1 MFESTSI
8 LKKRKLINFKRNNNI
23 HIFISPIT
31 IIPVILVLISS
42 ILIFSIQKQTIYND
56 SSKHIFSG
64 FIGYFIA
71 IMISYIPLE
80 KFKKFIIPF
89 YLLSLLSLVLIYFI
103 GISNY
108 GAQRWLGL
116 GLFTFQPSEIAK
128 LTTVFSLAAVLEKK
142 NKICSFRDLLTPFVI
157 VLLPWILI
165 FLQPDLG
172 TSLVLIFCF
181 LMMLYWAQ
189 MPIEW
194 ILIFTCCLL
203 TALFSFTFSKILIFW
218 IPLMGFLA
226 FKSSKAKK
234 TATFLVILFHGFV
247 AQVTPFL
254 WEFVLKGYQKDRL
267 ILFLDPGRDPLG
279 GGYHLLQSKIGIGSG
294 GLFGTGLLKGK
305 LTNLQFIPEQH
316 TDFIF
321 SAAGEEIGFVG
332 SVFIVSLFLIFI
344 IFLLRIA
351 KNART
356 DFESLLVIGITSIFL
371 FQIII
376 NIYMTIGLGPVTGIP
391 LPFMSYGRTSLF
403 VNFIFVGIALSTL
416 KRSISLRKK

>member
-1 MFESTSI
+1 MFERISI
-8 LKKRKLINFKRNNNI
+8 LKKRKFINFQRNKDI
-23 HIFISPIT
+23 HIFTSPII
-31 IIPVILVLISS
+31 IIPLILVLISGL
-42 ILIFSIQKQTIYND
+42 LIFSIQKESTYSD
-56 SSKHIFSG
+56 SFRHIFAG

-71 IMISYIPLE
+71 IMISYIPLA
-80 KFKKFIIPF
+80 KFKKIIIPF
-89 YLLSLLSLVLIYFI
+89 YFLSLLSLILIYFI

-116 GLFTFQPSEIAK
+116 GFFTFQPSEITK
-128 LTTVFSLAAVLEKK
+128 LTTVFSLAAILEKK
-142 NKICSFRDLLTPFVI
+142 TVCSLRDLISPLII

-172 TSLVLIFCF
+172 TSLVLIFC
-181 LMMLYWAQ
+181 LLVMLYWVQ

-194 ILIFTCCLL
+194 ILIFTGCLF
-203 TALFSFTFSKILIFW
+203 TALFSFNYSYILIAW

-226 FKSSKAKK
+226 FKSFKAKII
-234 TATFLVILFHGFV
+234 ATSLAVILHGFV
-247 AQVTPFL
+247 AQITPFL
-254 WEFVLKGYQKDRL
+254 WKFVLKDYQKDRL

-321 SAAGEEIGFVG
+321 SAVGEEMGFVG
-332 SVFIVSLFLIFI
+332 SVFIVLLFLIFI
-344 IFLLRIA
+344 ILLLRIA

-403 VNFIFVGIALSTL
+403 VNFIFIGIALSTF
-416 KRSISLRKK
+416 KRSLSLRKQ

>member
-1 MFESTSI
+1 MLESTSI
-8 LKKRKLINFKRNNNI
+8 LKKRKFIDFKRNNNI
-23 HIFISPIT
+23 HIFTSPIT
-31 IIPVILVLISS
+31 VIPIILVLISS
-42 ILIFSIQKQTIYND
+42 ILIFSIQKQTTYND

-64 FIGYFIA
+64 LIGYFIA

-89 YLLSLLSLVLIYFI
+89 YFLSLLSLVLIYFI

-108 GAQRWLGL
+108 GAQRWLSL
-116 GLFTFQPSEIAK
+116 GFFTFQPSEIAK
-128 LTTVFSLAAVLEKK
+128 LTTVFALAAVLEKK
-142 NKICSFRDLLTPFVI
+142 IICSFRDLLTPLII

-165 FLQPDLG
+165 FSQPDLG
-172 TSLVLIFCF
+172 TSLVLMFC
-181 LMMLYWAQ
+181 LLVMLYWAQ

-203 TALFSFTFSKILIFW
+203 TALFSFTYSKILILW

-226 FKSSKAKK
+226 FKSFKAKK
-234 TATFLVILFHGFV
+234 IATFLVVVFHGFV
-247 AQVTPFL
+247 AQITPFL

-321 SAAGEEIGFVG
+321 SAVGEEIGFVG
-332 SVFIVSLFLIFI
+332 STCIVSLFLIFI

-403 VNFIFVGIALSTL
+403 VNFIFVGIALSSL

>member
-1 MFESTSI
+1 MFESVST
-8 LKKRKLINFKRNNNI
+8 LKKIKYFNFQRNKDF
-23 HIFISPIT
+23 HIFISPI
-31 IIPVILVLISS
+31 ILIPIILVLISS
-42 ILIFSIQKQTIYND
+42 LLIFSIQKQSIYND
-56 SSKHIFSG
+56 SLKHIFSG

-71 IMISYIPLE
+71 IMISYIPLY

-89 YLLSLLSLVLIYFI
+89 YFLSLLSLVLIYFF
-103 GISNY
+103 GISNF

-116 GLFTFQPSEIAK
+116 GSFTFQPSEIAK
-128 LTTVFSLAAVLEKK
+128 LTVVFSLAAVLEKK
-142 NKICSFRDLLTPFVI
+142 IISSFRDLFTPFII
-157 VLLPWILI
+157 VLSPWILI

-181 LMMLYWAQ
+181 LVMLYWAQ

-194 ILIFTCCLL
+194 ILIFICCLF
-203 TALFSFTFSKILIFW
+203 TALISYTFSYLLFVW

-226 FKSSKAKK
+226 FKSFKAKMI
-234 TATFLVILFHGFV
+234 ATLLVVIFHGFV
-247 AQVTPFL
+247 AQITPFL
-254 WEFVLKGYQKDRL
+254 WEFILKGYQKDRL

-321 SAAGEEIGFVG
+321 SAAGEEMGFLG
-332 SVFIVSLFLIFI
+332 SIFIISLFLIFI
-344 IFLLRIA
+344 ILLLRIA

-403 VNFIFVGIALSTL
+403 VNFIFIGIALSTF

>member
-1 MFESTSI
+1 MFENISF
-8 LKKRKLINFKRNNNI
+8 LKKRKFINLQKNKDI
-23 HIFISPIT
+23 HIFTSPVI
-31 IIPVILVLISS
+31 IIPLVLILISS
-42 ILIFSIQKQTIYND
+42 LLIFSIQKQSVYND
-56 SSKHIFSG
+56 SFKHIVSG
-64 FIGYFIA
+64 IIGYFLA
-71 IMISYIPLE
+71 ITISYIPLE
-80 KFKKFIIPF
+80 RFKNFIIPLYF
-89 YLLSLLSLVLIYFI
+89 LSLLSLVLIYFF

-108 GAQRWLGL
+108 GAQRWLGF
-116 GLFTFQPSEIAK
+116 GFFTFQPSEITK

-142 NKICSFRDLLTPFVI
+142 TISSVKDIFIPLII

-181 LMMLYWAQ
+181 LIMLYWAQ
-189 MPIEW
+189 MPLEW
-194 ILIFTCCLL
+194 ILIFTFCLF
-203 TALFSFTFSKILIFW
+203 TALFSFSYKYILIFW

-226 FKSSKAKK
+226 FKSFKAKFI
-234 TATFLVILFHGFV
+234 ASFLVVLFHGLV
-247 AQVTPFL
+247 AQITPFL
-254 WEFVLKGYQKDRL
+254 WDFVLKGYQKDRL

-321 SAAGEEIGFVG
+321 SAAGEEMGFLG
-332 SVFIVSLFLIFI
+332 SIFIVTLFLILI
-344 IFLLRIA
+344 ILLLRIA
-351 KNART
+351 KHART
-356 DFESLLVIGITSIFL
+356 DFESLLIIGITSIFL

-391 LPFMSYGRTSLF
+391 LPFMSYGRTSLL
-403 VNFIFVGIALSTL
+403 VNFIFIGMALSTF
-416 KRSISLRKK
+416 KRSISLKKK

>member
-1 MFESTSI
+1 M
-8 LKKRKLINFKRNNNI
+8 KKRKFINFQRDNNAYI
-23 HIFISPIT
+23 LTSPII
-31 IIPVILVLISS
+31 IIPSILVLISS
-42 ILIFSIQKQTIYND
+42 LLIFSIQKQFTYND
-56 SSKHIFSG
+56 SFKHIFSG

-71 IMISYIPLE
+71 ITISFIPLE

-89 YLLSLLSLVLIYFI
+89 YFLSLMSLVLIYFI
-103 GISNY
+103 GVSNY

-116 GLFTFQPSEIAK
+116 GFFTFQPSEIAK
-128 LTTVFSLAAVLEKK
+128 LTTVLSLAAVLEKK
-142 NKICSFRDLLTPFVI
+142 IISSFRDLLIPLGI

-172 TSLVLIFCF
+172 TSLVLIFC
-181 LMMLYWAQ
+181 LLVMLYWAQ

-203 TALFSFTFSKILIFW
+203 TAFLSFTYPYMLAGW
-218 IPLMGFLA
+218 IPLMGYLA
-226 FKSSKAKK
+226 FKSFKAKK
-234 TATFLVILFHGFV
+234 IATFLVVAFHGFV
-247 AQVTPFL
+247 AQITPFL
-254 WEFVLKGYQKDRL
+254 WEFVLKDYQKDRL

-294 GLFGTGLLKGK
+294 GLFGTGFLKGK

-321 SAAGEEIGFVG
+321 SAAGEEMGFIG
-332 SVFIVSLFLIFI
+332 SIFIVSLFLIFI
-344 IFLLRIA
+344 ILLLKIA

-356 DFESLLVIGITSIFL
+356 DFESLVVIGMTSIFL

-403 VNFIFVGIALSTL
+403 VNFTFVGIALSTL

>member
-1 MFESTSI
+1 MFENVSI
-8 LKKRKLINFKRNNNI
+8 LKKRKFINFHRNQNI
-23 HIFISPIT
+23 HIFTSPIL
-31 IIPVILVLISS
+31 IIPIILILISS
-42 ILIFSIQKQTIYND
+42 LLIFSIQKQSIYND
-56 SSKHIFSG
+56 SFKHVVSG
-64 FIGYFIA
+64 FLGYFIA
-71 IMISYIPLE
+71 ITISYIPLD
-80 KFKKFIIPF
+80 KFKRLIIPF
-89 YLLSLLSLVLIYFI
+89 YFLSLLSLVLIYFI

-116 GLFTFQPSEIAK
+116 GFFTFQPSEIAK
-128 LTTVFSLAAVLEKK
+128 LATVFTLALVLEKK
-142 NKICSFRDLLTPFVI
+142 IISSFKDLLTPLII
-157 VLLPWILI
+157 VLSPWILI

-172 TSLVLIFCF
+172 TSLVLIFCVF
-181 LMMLYWAQ
+181 VMLYWAQ

-194 ILIFTCCLL
+194 ILIFFCCLF
-203 TALFSFTFSKILIFW
+203 TALFSFTYSYILIFW

-226 FKSSKAKK
+226 FKSFKAKII
-234 TATFLVILFHGFV
+234 ATFLVVTFHGFI
-247 AQVTPFL
+247 ARITPFL
-254 WEFVLKGYQKDRL
+254 WKFVLKGYQKDRL

-294 GLFGTGLLKGK
+294 GLLGTGLLKGK

-321 SAAGEEIGFVG
+321 SAVGEEMGFVG
-332 SVFIVSLFLIFI
+332 SIFIVSLFLIFI
-344 IFLLRIA
+344 ILLLRIA

-403 VNFIFVGIALSTL
+403 VNFIFIGIALSTL

>member
-1 MFESTSI
+1 MFGSVSI
-8 LKKRKLINFKRNNNI
+8 LKKRKFINFKRNHDI
-23 HIFISPIT
+23 HIFTSPLI
-31 IIPVILVLISS
+31 IIPIILVLISS
-42 ILIFSIQKQTIYND
+42 ILIFSIQKESINND
-56 SSKHIFSG
+56 SLKHLLSG
-64 FIGYFIA
+64 FLGYFIA
-71 IMISYIPLE
+71 ITISYIPLE
-80 KFKKFIIPF
+80 KFKKIIIPF
-89 YLLSLLSLVLIYFI
+89 YFLSLLSLVLIYFF
-103 GISNY
+103 GISTY

-116 GLFTFQPSEIAK
+116 GSFTFQPSEVAK
-128 LTTVFSLAAVLEKK
+128 LTTVFSLAAILEKK
-142 NKICSFRDLLTPFVI
+142 TICSFRDLLTPLII

-181 LMMLYWAQ
+181 LAMLYWAQ

-194 ILIFTCCLL
+194 ILIFICCLF
-203 TALFSFTFSKILIFW
+203 TALFSFTNSYILFFW
-218 IPLMGFLA
+218 IPFMGFLA
-226 FKSSKAKK
+226 FKSFKEKLM
-234 TATFLVILFHGFV
+234 ATFLVVIFHGFV

-254 WEFVLKGYQKDRL
+254 WQFVLKGYQKDRL

-321 SAAGEEIGFVG
+321 SAAGEEMGFVG
-332 SVFIVSLFLIFI
+332 SMFIVSLFLIFI
-344 IFLLRIA
+344 ILLLRIA

-391 LPFMSYGRTSLF
+391 LPFMSYGRTSLLI
-403 VNFIFVGIALSTL
+403 NFIFIGIVLSTF

>member
-1 MFESTSI
+1 MFESFSI
-8 LKKRKLINFKRNNNI
+8 LKKRKFFNFQRNKDI
-23 HIFISPIT
+23 HIFTSPII
-31 IIPVILVLISS
+31 IIPMILVFISS
-42 ILIFSIQKQTIYND
+42 LLIFSIQKQTTYNE
-56 SSKHIFSG
+56 SMKHFVSG
-64 FIGYFIA
+64 FIGYFFA
-71 IMISYIPLE
+71 ITISYIPIDKL
-80 KFKKFIIPF
+80 KKFIIPCYF
-89 YLLSLLSLVLIYFI
+89 LSLISLVLIFFI

-116 GLFTFQPSEIAK
+116 GFFTFQPSEIAK

-142 NKICSFRDLLTPFVI
+142 TICSFRDLLTPLII

-203 TALFSFTFSKILIFW
+203 TALFSFTYSNILILW

-226 FKSSKAKK
+226 FKSFKAKK
-234 TATFLVILFHGFV
+234 IATFLVVVFHGFV
-247 AQVTPFL
+247 AQITPFL

-403 VNFIFVGIALSTL
+403 VNFIFIGIALSTL

>member
-1 MFESTSI
+1 MFENVSI
-8 LKKRKLINFKRNNNI
+8 FKKRKFVNFQRNKDIN
-23 HIFISPIT
+23 IFISPIL
-31 IIPVILVLISS
+31 IIPIILVLISS
-42 ILIFSIQKQTIYND
+42 LLIFSIQKQSIYND
-56 SSKHIFSG
+56 SARHIVSG
-64 FIGYFIA
+64 CIGYFIA
-71 IMISYIPLE
+71 ITISYIPLD
-80 KFKKFIIPF
+80 KFKKFIMPLYF
-89 YLLSLLSLVLIYFI
+89 VSLLFLVLIYFI

-108 GAQRWLGL
+108 GAQRWLDL
-116 GLFTFQPSEIAK
+116 GFLTFQPSEITK

-142 NKICSFRDLLTPFVI
+142 TICSLRDLLSPLI
-157 VLLPWILI
+157 IILLPWILI

-181 LMMLYWAQ
+181 LVMLYWAQ

-203 TALFSFTFSKILIFW
+203 TALFSFASPYILIFW

-226 FKSSKAKK
+226 FKSFKAKK
-234 TATFLVILFHGFV
+234 IATFLVVIFHGLV
-247 AQVTPFL
+247 AQITPFL

-279 GGYHLLQSKIGIGSG
+279 GGYHLLQSRIGIGSG
-294 GLFGTGLLKGK
+294 GFFGTGLLRGK

-321 SAAGEEIGFVG
+321 SAAGEEMGFVG
-332 SVFIVSLFLIFI
+332 SILIVSLFLIFI
-344 IFLLRIA
+344 ILLLRIA

-403 VNFIFVGIALSTL
+403 VNFIFIGIALSTF

>member
-1 MFESTSI
+1 MFESVSI
-8 LKKRKLINFKRNNNI
+8 LKNKRLINIQRNKDF
-23 HIFISPIT
+23 HIFTAPIL
-31 IIPVILVLISS
+31 IIPIVLVLISS
-42 ILIFSIQKQTIYND
+42 LLIFSIQKQSTYND
-56 SSKHIFSG
+56 SIKHVVSG

-71 IMISYIPLE
+71 IIISYIPLE
-80 KFKKFIIPF
+80 KFKKFIILF
-89 YLLSLLSLVLIYFI
+89 YFLSLLSLVLIYFI

-116 GLFTFQPSEIAK
+116 GFFTFQPSEIAK

-142 NKICSFRDLLTPFVI
+142 TICSFRDLLTPLII
-157 VLLPWILI
+157 VLMPWILI

-181 LMMLYWAQ
+181 LVMLYWAQ
-189 MPIEW
+189 TPIEW
-194 ILIFTCCLL
+194 ILIFTCCLF
-203 TALFSFTFSKILIFW
+203 TALFSFTSHYILIFW

-226 FKSSKAKK
+226 FKSFKAKII
-234 TATFLVILFHGFV
+234 ASFLVVLFHGFV
-247 AQVTPFL
+247 AQITPFL

-321 SAAGEEIGFVG
+321 SAAGEEMGFFG
-332 SVFIVSLFLIFI
+332 SIFIVSLFLIFI

-351 KNART
+351 KSART

-403 VNFIFVGIALSTL
+403 VNFIFIGIALSTF

>member
-1 MFESTSI
+1 MFESYSI
-8 LKKRKLINFKRNNNI
+8 SKKRKFINFQRKKDI
-23 HIFISPIT
+23 HIFTSPII
-31 IIPVILVLISS
+31 IIPIILVLISS
-42 ILIFSIQKQTIYND
+42 LLIFSIQKQTIYHD
-56 SSKHIFSG
+56 SFKHIVSG
-64 FIGYFIA
+64 FMGYFIA

-89 YLLSLLSLVLIYFI
+89 YFLSLLSLVLIFFV

-116 GLFTFQPSEIAK
+116 GFFTFQPSEIAK

-142 NKICSFRDLLTPFVI
+142 TICSFRDLLTPLII

-203 TALFSFTFSKILIFW
+203 TALFSFTFSNILIFW

-226 FKSSKAKK
+226 FKSFKAKK
-234 TATFLVILFHGFV
+234 IATFLVVLFHGFV

-321 SAAGEEIGFVG
+321 SAAGEEMGFVG
-332 SVFIVSLFLIFI
+332 SIFIVSLFLLFI

-351 KNART
+351 KSART

-403 VNFIFVGIALSTL
+403 VNFIFIGIALSAF

>member
-1 MFESTSI
+1 MFESISI
-8 LKKRKLINFKRNNNI
+8 MKKRKFINYQRNKDI
-23 HIFISPIT
+23 HVFTSPII
-31 IIPVILVLISS
+31 IIPIVLVLISS
-42 ILIFSIQKQTIYND
+42 LLIFSIQKQSAYND
-56 SSKHIFSG
+56 SFKHLVSG

-71 IMISYIPLE
+71 ITISYIPLE
-80 KFKKFIIPF
+80 KFKKIIIPF
-89 YLLSLLSLVLIYFI
+89 YFLSLLSLVLIYFI

-116 GLFTFQPSEIAK
+116 GFFTFQPSEIAK
-128 LTTVFSLAAVLEKK
+128 LTTVFSLAAVLQKK
-142 NKICSFRDLLTPFVI
+142 TIESFRDLLIPLII
-157 VLLPWILI
+157 VLLPWLLI
-165 FLQPDLG
+165 FFQPDLG
-172 TSLVLIFCF
+172 TSLVLIFCS
-181 LMMLYWAQ
+181 LVMLYWAQ

-194 ILIFTCCLL
+194 ALIFTCCLF
-203 TALFSFTFSKILIFW
+203 TALFSFANHYILILW

-226 FKSSKAKK
+226 FKSFKAKII
-234 TATFLVILFHGFV
+234 ASFLIVTLHGFV
-247 AQVTPFL
+247 AQITPFL

-267 ILFLDPGRDPLG
+267 ILFLDPGKDPLG

-321 SAAGEEIGFVG
+321 SAAGEEMGFVG
-332 SVFIVSLFLIFI
+332 SAFIVFLFLIFI
-344 IFLLRIA
+344 ILLLRIA

-356 DFESLLVIGITSIFL
+356 DFESLLIIGITSIFL

-403 VNFIFVGIALSTL
+403 VNFVFVGIALSTI

>member
-1 MFESTSI
+1 
-8 LKKRKLINFKRNNNI
+8 
-23 HIFISPIT
+23 
-31 IIPVILVLISS
+31 V
-42 ILIFSIQKQTIYND
+42 
-56 SSKHIFSG
+56 SG
-64 FIGYFIA
+64 IIGYFLA
-71 IMISYIPLE
+71 ITISYIPLE
-80 KFKKFIIPF
+80 RFKNFIIPLYF
-89 YLLSLLSLVLIYFI
+89 LSLLSLVLIYFF

-108 GAQRWLGL
+108 GAQRWLGF
-116 GLFTFQPSEIAK
+116 GFFTFQPSEITK

-142 NKICSFRDLLTPFVI
+142 TISSVKDIFIPLII

-181 LMMLYWAQ
+181 LIMLYWAQ
-189 MPIEW
+189 MPLEW
-194 ILIFTCCLL
+194 ILIFTFCLF
-203 TALFSFTFSKILIFW
+203 TALFSFSYKYILIFW

-226 FKSSKAKK
+226 FKSFKAKFI
-234 TATFLVILFHGFV
+234 ASFLVVLFHGLV
-247 AQVTPFL
+247 AQITPFL
-254 WEFVLKGYQKDRL
+254 WDFVLKGYQKDRL

-321 SAAGEEIGFVG
+321 SAAGEEMGFLG
-332 SVFIVSLFLIFI
+332 SIFIVSLFLIFI
-344 IFLLRIA
+344 IHLLRIA

-391 LPFMSYGRTSLF
+391 LPFMSYGRTSLI
-403 VNFIFVGIALSTL
+403 VNFIFIGIVLSTF

>member
-1 MFESTSI
+1 MFKSASF
-8 LKKRKLINFKRNNNI
+8 LNKRKFIILQRNEDT
-23 HIFISPIT
+23 HIFAAPILV
-31 IIPVILVLISS
+31 IPVILVLISS
-42 ILIFSIQKQTIYND
+42 LLIFSIQKQSIYND
-56 SSKHIFSG
+56 SFKHLVSG
-64 FIGYFIA
+64 LIGYFVA
-71 IMISYIPLE
+71 ITISYIPLE
-80 KFKKFIIPF
+80 KFKKFIIPLYF
-89 YLLSLLSLVLIYFI
+89 LSLLSLVLIYFI
-103 GISNY
+103 GITNY

-116 GLFTFQPSEIAK
+116 GFFTFQPSEIAK
-128 LTTVFSLAAVLEKK
+128 LTTVLSLAAVLEKK
-142 NKICSFRDLLTPFVI
+142 SICHVRDLLNPLII
-157 VLLPWILI
+157 VLFPWLLI

-181 LMMLYWAQ
+181 LFMLYWVQ

-194 ILIFTCCLL
+194 ILIFTCCIF
-203 TALFSFTFSKILIFW
+203 TALFSFNYSYILIFW

-226 FKSSKAKK
+226 FKSFHAKIISS
-234 TATFLVILFHGFV
+234 FLVVIFHGFI
-247 AQVTPFL
+247 AQITPFL

-267 ILFLDPGRDPLG
+267 ILFLNPDRDPLG

-294 GLFGTGLLKGK
+294 GLFGTGLLQGK

-321 SAAGEEIGFVG
+321 SAVGEEMGFVG
-332 SVFIVSLFLIFI
+332 SIFVVSLFLILI
-344 IFLLRIA
+344 TLLLRIA

-356 DFESLLVIGITSIFL
+356 DFESLLVIGMTSILL

-391 LPFMSYGRTSLF
+391 LPFMSYGRTSLL
-403 VNFIFVGIALSTL
+403 VNFIFIGMALSTF

>member
-1 MFESTSI
+1 MFESVSTW
-8 LKKRKLINFKRNNNI
+8 KKRKFINFQRNKDI
-23 HIFISPIT
+23 HIFISPII
-31 IIPVILVLISS
+31 IIPIIFVLISS
-42 ILIFSIQKQTIYND
+42 LLIFSIQKETTYND
-56 SSKHIFSG
+56 SFKHIVSG

-71 IMISYIPLE
+71 ITISYIPLE
-80 KFKKFIIPF
+80 KFKKIIIPF
-89 YLLSLLSLVLIYFI
+89 YFFSLLSLVLIYFI

-108 GAQRWLGL
+108 GSQRWLGL
-116 GLFTFQPSEIAK
+116 GSFTFQPSEVAK
-128 LTTVFSLAAVLEKK
+128 LSTLFSLAIVLEKK
-142 NKICSFRDLLTPFVI
+142 IISSLRDLLKPIII

-172 TSLVLIFCF
+172 TSLVLIFSF
-181 LMMLYWAQ
+181 LVMLYWAQ

-194 ILIFTCCLL
+194 ILIFICTVF
-203 TALFSFTFSKILIFW
+203 TALFSFNNHYLLIFW

-226 FKSSKAKK
+226 FKSFKAKII
-234 TATFLVILFHGFV
+234 ATFVVVIFHGFI
-247 AQVTPFL
+247 AQITPFL

-321 SAAGEEIGFVG
+321 SAVGEEMGFLG
-332 SVFIVSLFLIFI
+332 SIFIVTLFLIFI
-344 IFLLRIA
+344 ILLLRIA

-403 VNFIFVGIALSTL
+403 VNFIFVGIALSTF